1 MRRTKP
7 PYSVEI
13 DLGDVPRKQ
22 TVRAVGYDSNGQVID
37 EDAWAINQGS
47 ARLAVKIL
55 PQPDPAGGSVRVKVA
70 VQSIAGGVA
79 KQVEL
84 YLGDKKLKTLD
95 DVGSLRGHDPLH
107 RLLEGGVSCGRPPSP
122 RTARRPTTSGS

>member
-1 MRRTKP
+1 MRATKP

-13 DLGDVPRKQ
+13 DLGDVPRRQ
-22 TVRAVGYDSNGQVID
+22 TVRAVGYDDDGKVID

-55 PQPDPAGGSVRVKVA
+55 PQPDPAGGKVRVKVA

-79 KQVEL
+79 K
-84 YLGDKKLKTLD
+84 
-95 DVGSLRGHDPLH
+95 
-107 RLLEGGVSCGRPPSP
+107 
-122 RTARRPTTSGS
+122 